1 MPTLEKMMSKH
12 FSRHLFND
20 LNDFNTMRVMN
31 ARGSIKQTPL
41 TDGELGTIAFGRV

>member
-12 FSRHLFND
+12 FSRHFFND
-20 LNDFNTMRVMN
+20 FITMRVMN